1 MIHAEWKIVA
11 KALAKNSWHMLT
23 HVDTKDLN
31 SLQAVRVC
39 RLRIDLSHAAP
50 KKHLGSPSD
59 EDIIVW
65 GPQMGHVLMAMK
77 KGNTM

>member
-1 MIHAEWKIVA
+1 
-11 KALAKNSWHMLT
+11 MLT

-31 SLQAVRVC
+31 SLQAVHVC
-39 RLRIDLSHAAP
+39 RLRIDLSHAVP

-65 GPQMGHVLMAMK
+65 GPQQTGHVLMAMK

>member
-1 MIHAEWKIVA
+1 
-11 KALAKNSWHMLT
+11 MLT

-31 SLQAVRVC
+31 SLQAVCVC
-39 RLRIDLSHAAP
+39 RLRIDLSHAVP

-65 GPQMGHVLMAMK
+65 GPQQTGHVLMAMK